1 MKIVKEGSKV
11 KILLEGKLED
21 GTVFDKRDKNRP
33 IEFIVGEGKLLP
45 KIEDAIK
52 GMKTGEKKSIKLK
65 AKEAFGERKE
75 ELIKD
80 IPKAAI
86 KMDKEP
92 QAGDNLLLR
101 TPDGRAFP
109 ATIVKVGKETFK
121 IDINHPLAGKNVT
134 ITIEVLA
141 VE

>member
-1 MKIVKEGSKV
+1 MATAKEGSKV

-21 GTVFDKRDKNRP
+21 GTVFDKTDKNRP
-33 IEFIVGEGKLLP
+33 IEFIVGKGKLLP
-45 KIEDAIK
+45 KIENAIK
-52 GMKTGEKKSIKLK
+52 GMKAGGKKSIKLK
-65 AKEAFGERKE
+65 PGEAFGERRK

-80 IPKAAI
+80 IPRAAI
-86 KMDKEP
+86 KLNKEP
-92 QAGDNLLLR
+92 KAGDTLLLR

-109 ATIVKVGKETFK
+109 ATIVKVEKETFK
-121 IDINHPLAGKNVT
+121 IDINHPLAGKNVI